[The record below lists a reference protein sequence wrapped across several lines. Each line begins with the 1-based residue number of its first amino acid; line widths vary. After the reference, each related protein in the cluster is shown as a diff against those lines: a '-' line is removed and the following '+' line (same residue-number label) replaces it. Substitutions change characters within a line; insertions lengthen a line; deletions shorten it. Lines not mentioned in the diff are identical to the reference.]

1 MRKTMWV
8 ASLGLLFM
16 ASLANAQQAANPYD
30 PHAIGDAEAGA
41 TKAATCTACHG
52 PNGNSSVAQ
61 WPSLAGQSAV
71 YTAEQLRLFKAKVRV
86 SPVMQPVVDP
96 LTDQDIADLAVYFEK
111 QTPTG
116 LEADPSYWQAG
127 EALYR
132 RGDPARNIPACN
144 ACHGPVG
151 LGNLAS
157 GYPAL
162 RGQHSVY
169 TVKQLNDFASGAR
182 YPAPPPEAPEQEQA
196 RARENAR
203 AQESTPESRNAPM
216 MTTVAQRLTPED
228 IRNVAS
234 YIQGLR

>member
-1 MRKTMWV
+1 MPV
-8 ASLGLLFM
+8 ASLGLVLLM
-16 ASLANAQQAANPYD
+16 ASLANAQEAAQPYD
-30 PHAIGDAEAGA
+30 PHATGNAEAGA

-52 PNGNSSVAQ
+52 PNGNSAVAE

-71 YTAEQLRLFKAKVRV
+71 YIAEQLRLFKAKVRV

-96 LTDQDIADLAVYFEK
+96 LTDQDMADLSVYFEK
-111 QTPTG
+111 QTPVG

-127 EALYR
+127 ETLYR

-151 LGNLAS
+151 MGNPAS

-162 RGQHSVY
+162 RAQHSVY

-182 YPAPPPEAPEQEQA
+182 YPTSPADDPAQEKAPAQ
-196 RARENAR
+196 ENAA
-203 AQESTPESRNAPM
+203 AQEKRPASRNAPM
-216 MTTVAQRLTPED
+216 MATVAQRLTPED

>member
-1 MRKTMWV
+1 MRKTMPV
-8 ASLGLLFM
+8 AWMGLVLLM
-16 ASLANAQQAANPYD
+16 ASLANAQEAAHPMD

-52 PNGNSSVAQ
+52 PNGNSSVAE

-71 YTAEQLRLFKAKVRV
+71 YIAEQVRLFKAKVRV
-86 SPVMQPVVDP
+86 NPVMQPVVDP
-96 LTDQDIADLAVYFEK
+96 LTEQDIADIAVYFEK

-151 LGNLAS
+151 MGNPGA

-162 RGQHSVY
+162 RAQHSVY
-169 TVKQLNDFASGAR
+169 TVKQLTDFAGGTR
-182 YPAPPPEAPEQEQA
+182 YPGPPADAPTEGKPLA
-196 RARENAR
+196 
-203 AQESTPESRNAPM
+203 SRNAPM
-216 MTTVAQRLTPED
+216 MTTVAKRLTPED

>member
-1 MRKTMWV
+1 MRKTMPV
-8 ASLGLLFM
+8 ASLGLVLLM
-16 ASLANAQQAANPYD
+16 ASLANAQEAADPRD

-52 PNGNSSVAQ
+52 PNGNSSVAE

-71 YTAEQLRLFKAKVRV
+71 YIAEQVHLFKAKVRNN
-86 SPVMQPVVDP
+86 PVMQPVVDP
-96 LTDQDIADLAVYFEK
+96 LTDQDIADIAVYFEK
-111 QTPTG
+111 QTPVG

-127 EALYR
+127 ESLYR

-151 LGNLAS
+151 MGNPGA

-162 RGQHSVY
+162 RAQHSVY

-182 YPAPPPEAPEQEQA
+182 YPAAPA
-196 RARENAR
+196 DAP
-203 AQESTPESRNAPM
+203 AQEDAPESRNAPM
-216 MTTVAQRLTPED
+216 MTTVAKRLSPED